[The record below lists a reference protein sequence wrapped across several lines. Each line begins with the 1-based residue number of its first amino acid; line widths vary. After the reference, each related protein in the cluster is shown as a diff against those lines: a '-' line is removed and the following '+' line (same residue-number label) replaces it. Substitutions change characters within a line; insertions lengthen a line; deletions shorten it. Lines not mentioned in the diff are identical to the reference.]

1 MTGASASPQTALG
14 SGSGA
19 SPITLPNGAAAA
31 GQQNPA
37 DLEAIMNMFYNSDA
51 GLGGPQPSFTH
62 INPNQVFG
70 GPIDN
75 MASSLGN
82 LTASGDEASSNWTY
96 SPSSGAPSNAATP
109 PGLQHHGQY
118 HRSPLSGSAKRELA
132 LAPSQVLRLPRGP
145 TRRQAC
151 RRSRRRLR

>member
-1 MTGASASPQTALG
+1 
-14 SGSGA
+14 
-19 SPITLPNGAAAA
+19 
-31 GQQNPA
+31 
-37 DLEAIMNMFYNSDA
+37 MNMFYNSDA

-96 SPSSGAPSNAATP
+96 SRRVARRPTQLRRPAYSTTVSIIARRCRAAPNESWRLP
-109 PGLQHHGQY
+109 
-118 HRSPLSGSAKRELA
+118 
-132 LAPSQVLRLPRGP
+132 PSQVLRLPRGP